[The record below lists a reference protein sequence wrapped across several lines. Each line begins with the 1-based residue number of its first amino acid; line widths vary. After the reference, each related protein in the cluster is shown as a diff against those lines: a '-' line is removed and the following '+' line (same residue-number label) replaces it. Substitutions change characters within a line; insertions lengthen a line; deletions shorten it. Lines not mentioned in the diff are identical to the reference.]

1 MKDDE
6 ICPLTFGSSLLLF
19 FFDCSLFWCI
29 ASLPPI
35 SSFFLSPPPRTSS
48 FLPPVPPPRVSVC
61 YICHVQHTST
71 GRSHC
76 GSPYRSSYRWQGHGC
91 HRRQGQGEEEV
102 SLSALGLQSE
112 ARKLCMYMRYTHHT
126 CIYMCYM
133 HILYLDLQSKAYR
146 NLLSESEL
154 VLRTLARSYPGCVG
168 GTGPAPVWGVKLKP
182 LHEDGYHEL
191 GPRRGTLH

>member
-112 ARKLCMYMRYTHHT
+112 ARKLCMYMRYTSYMYLHVLHAYIISGLTKQGISKLAERVRTGLAHT
-126 CIYMCYM
+126 GAQ
-133 HILYLDLQSKAYR
+133 L
-146 NLLSESEL
+146 
-154 VLRTLARSYPGCVG
+154 PGVCRGDGTSAGLG
-168 GTGPAPVWGVKLKP
+168 G
-182 LHEDGYHEL
+182 
-191 GPRRGTLH
+191 